1 MKKYLILLIAVLG
14 FASCDE
20 TPEVSRITSLLPFT
34 IDTPDLVITDDTEDK
49 TLTIPITLSETQVV
63 STIITATLDEENTT
77 ATNGVDFV
85 FEDTEIEIEGYVRTA
100 TITVDII
107 GDIAPDGEPEFI
119 VINLGPSE
127 ASNTNPFVVSGTV
140 QLTIQL
146 NDFNG
151 DEPIITV
158 DWDGALAVPSLNGGS
173 TDLVFPICANGVDL
187 DPFFLFDNNGTLDF
201 VTYSDDYGACPEQFT
216 GLGSYAN
223 GTYIMLTELF
233 ANPFGAYPDALG
245 DLCITTTVVQPGV
258 GSIEFEQD
266 LGEGECY
273 IATSLGYA
281 QGGPFDTRDV
291 FEMVKDGT
299 TYMFNSLSDGSEFGT
314 IGRYAIGQSVYD
326 ALAQRAIDKPYVQP
340 ASLVKN

>member
-1 MKKYLILLIAVLG
+1 MKKYLILLIAVVA
-14 FASCDE
+14 FASCEE

-34 IDTPDLVITDDTEDK
+34 IDTPDLVITDDSEDK

-63 STIITATLDEENTT
+63 ATTITATLDEENTT

-100 TITVDII
+100 TLTVDII
-107 GDIAPDGEPEFI
+107 GDIDPDGEPEFI
-119 VINLGPSE
+119 VINLGPTE
-127 ASNTNPFVVSGTV
+127 ATNAHPFVVASTV

-151 DEPIITV
+151 DEPIITL
-158 DWDGALAVPSLNGGS
+158 DWDGLLAVPSITGT
-173 TDLVFPICANGVDL
+173 TDPVFPVCANGVDL
-187 DPFFLFDNNGTLDF
+187 DPFFLYDNNGTLEF

-216 GLGSYAN
+216 GLGDYAD
-223 GTYIMLTELF
+223 GTYIMLVENF
-233 ANPFGAYPDALG
+233 ANPFAPYPDALG
-245 DLCITTTVVQPGV
+245 DLCIVTTVLQPGV
-258 GSIEFEQD
+258 GSIEFEQSLPD
-266 LGEGECY
+266 GECY

-299 TYMFNSLSDGSEFGT
+299 TYMFNSLVDGSEFGT

-326 ALAQRAIDKPYVQP
+326 ALNQKKLDRPYTQP
-340 ASLVKN
+340 ATLVQN